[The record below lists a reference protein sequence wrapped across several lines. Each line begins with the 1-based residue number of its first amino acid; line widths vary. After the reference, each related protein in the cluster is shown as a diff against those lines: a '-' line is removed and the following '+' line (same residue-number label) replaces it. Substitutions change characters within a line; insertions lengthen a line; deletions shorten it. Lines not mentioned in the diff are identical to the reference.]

1 MGAGIP
7 RESATNK
14 DGGIVV
20 AQEISVESERMSAA
34 DSSTADP
41 AHNDWGFKTLARN
54 EHGR

>member
-1 MGAGIP
+1 MGAGIHS
-7 RESATNK
+7 ESAATK

-20 AQEISVESERMSAA
+20 AQEISVESEQMSAA

-41 AHNDWGFKTLARN
+41 SHNDWGFKTLARN